1 MTERSKYFYAHQD
14 VDLYD
19 STIGLTVPQYELIH
33 QVLAEVVTAHFGV
46 AALEYLRPL
55 ICDLGAGTGKESQAL
70 LDHLPNSSLVA
81 VDISAPM
88 RVAFES
94 RIRARYGT
102 LDRVAFV
109 VKDMLNDDLLP
120 LLVEQ
125 ANSRGRSRYDMVV
138 SAYSIH
144 HFSIEDKRKV
154 YKLMYDLLSP
164 GGLMVNIDLL
174 SYNSA
179 KVSREAHDFD
189 MDYIKRSFDDPP
201 DSVLN
206 APGITKDRLEK
217 LGKDWLLHMV
227 RDNVL
232 HSSEVQLDLLRE
244 IGFANCECVFRYW
257 QQGLL
262 RAEKPD

>member
-1 MTERSKYFYAHQD
+1 MTDGNKYFYAHQD
-14 VDLYD
+14 VELYD
-19 STIGLTVPQYELIH
+19 TTIGLTVPQYELIH
-33 QVLAEVVTAHFGV
+33 QVLAEVVTAHFGY
-46 AALEYLRPL
+46 AALQDLRPL

-70 LDHLPNSSLVA
+70 LDHLPKSSLVA

-88 RVAFES
+88 RAAFES

-102 LDRVAFV
+102 LDQVAFV
-109 VKDMLNDDLLP
+109 VKDMLDDDLLP
-120 LLVEQ
+120 LLLDQ

-154 YKLMYDLLSP
+154 YKLMYDLLNP
-164 GGLMVNIDLL
+164 GGLMVNIDLF
-174 SYNSA
+174 SYGNS
-179 KVSREAHDFD
+179 KVSKQAHDFD
-189 MDYIKRSFDDPP
+189 MDYIKRSFDNPP

-206 APGITKDRLEK
+206 APGITKSRLEK
-217 LGKDWLLHMV
+217 LSQEWLLHMV
-227 RDNVL
+227 QDNVL
-232 HSSEVQLDLLRE
+232 HSPDVQLDLLRD
-244 IGFANCECVFRYW
+244 IGFANCECIFRYW